1 MILIKKYSELPICRK
16 EILRY
21 AGCNEND
28 EKISD
33 LIDECLNKLGSKLDF
48 KVCYDE
54 FSVNIDNSICD
65 FGSFAFKSDSL
76 AKNLENC
83 KKVII
88 FAATIGVE
96 IDRLIIKYSNIA
108 PSKALIFQAIGTERI
123 ETLCDRFCDD
133 IKSKT
138 NLNLRPRFS
147 PGYGD
152 LPLEVQKNI
161 FSVLDCTK
169 KIGIF
174 LNQNLLMLPTK
185 SVTAIVGLTE
195 KQQVENKSKCSTCN
209 KKDCEFK
216 REIL

>member
-33 LIDECLNKLGSKLDF
+33 LIDECLNELKNKLDF
-48 KVCYDE
+48 KVCYGE
-54 FSVNIDNSICD
+54 FSVTTEGDLCD
-65 FGSFAFKSDSL
+65 FGVFKVNSHNL

-83 KKVII
+83 KKVVI

-96 IDRLIIKYSNIA
+96 IDRLIMKYSNIA

-152 LPLEVQKNI
+152 VPLEIQKNI

-169 KIGIF
+169 KIGVF
-174 LNQNLLMLPTK
+174 LNENLLMLPTK
-185 SVTAIVGLTE
+185 SVTAFVGLTE
-195 KQQVENKSKCSTCN
+195 NQQVENKCSTCN